1 MTYTIRPVRPTDLA
15 AVTEVEAICFPAA
28 EAAAEE
34 SFKARIAAFP
44 ECFFVAEADG
54 KIIGF
59 INGCATDS
67 KTIYDEMY
75 ENSACHRPDGAYQSI
90 FGLDVIPDYRC
101 QGIAA
106 ALMDHMIEDAKN
118 KGRKGLILTCK
129 DRLIHYYAKF
139 GYKNMGI
146 SKSVH
151 GRGSLVRHDPGIRG
165 SEIMKVTL
173 ITVGKI
179 KEKFFQDAIAEYSK
193 RLSRYCKLEIVQVAD
208 EKTPDG
214 ASEAV
219 ETQIKEKEG
228 ERFCLTSRMVALSLP
243 LRSTETCWILRNLRQ
258 K

>member
-129 DRLIHYYAKF
+129 
-139 GYKNMGI
+139 
-146 SKSVH
+146 V
-151 GRGSLVRHDPGIRG
+151 
-165 SEIMKVTL
+165 
-173 ITVGKI
+173 
-179 KEKFFQDAIAEYSK
+179 K
-193 RLSRYCKLEIVQVAD
+193 RMSMVE
-208 EKTPDG
+208 P
-214 ASEAV
+214 V
-219 ETQIKEKEG
+219 ETAVTPIRATVETAAAAAPEQKPERSITMGEPSQEAMVAPEAIPITEDTMAMAETEAPEQKETILPRMG
-228 ERFCLTSRMVALSLP
+228 ERPVMETRDRMV
-243 LRSTETCWILRNLRQ
+243 RSM
-258 K
+258 

>member
-1 MTYTIRPVRPTDLA
+1 MTNTSRPVRQTDLA

-75 ENSACHRPDGAYQSI
+75 ENSACHRPD
-90 FGLDVIPDYRC
+90 
-101 QGIAA
+101 
-106 ALMDHMIEDAKN
+106 
-118 KGRKGLILTCK
+118 CK

-151 GRGSLVRHDPGIRG
+151 GGAVWYDMI
-165 SEIMKVTL
+165 
-173 ITVGKI
+173 
-179 KEKFFQDAIAEYSK
+179 
-193 RLSRYCKLEIVQVAD
+193 LEFGD
-208 EKTPDG
+208 
-214 ASEAV
+214 
-219 ETQIKEKEG
+219 
-228 ERFCLTSRMVALSLP
+228 
-243 LRSTETCWILRNLRQ
+243 Q
-258 K
+258 KS